1 MKISPKGI
9 FITGTDTGVGKTY
22 VASRIAEELRCRGID
37 AGVMKPVETGCKKV
51 RGELHPSDA
60 LALMHAAG
68 VRDVLSLVNPY
79 RFSWPLAPLVAAGLE
94 GKRIDTDRICKAFE
108 ALSQRHEFL
117 IVEGAG
123 GILVPLTEHY
133 CYLDLA
139 GDLGLPVVI
148 VARPGL
154 GTINHTLLT
163 VKALQ
168 ERKAKIAGVVFNY
181 AESRKKGP
189 AERTSPAV
197 IERISGIS
205 LIGTVRY
212 RSVNVEGL
220 VDNVLSPRGRRG
232 ERKDVG
238 HQ

>member
-1 MKISPKGI
+1 MKKSPKGI

-51 RGELHPSDA
+51 LGELHPSDA
-60 LALMHAAG
+60 LALMNAAG
-68 VRDVLSLVNPY
+68 VSDSLSHVNPY
-79 RFSWPLAPLVAAGLE
+79 RFSRPLAPLVAAGLE
-94 GKRIDTDRICKAFE
+94 RKRIDPGRIRKAFE

-123 GILVPLTEHY
+123 GILVPLTERY

-139 GDLGLPVVI
+139 GDLDLPVVI

-163 VKALQ
+163 IRALR
-168 ERKAKIAGVVFNY
+168 ERKAKISGVVFNY
-181 AESRKKGP
+181 AESRKKGT

-197 IERISGIS
+197 IERISGIR
-205 LIGTVRY
+205 LIGTVHY
-212 RSVNVEGL
+212 RSANAEGM
-220 VDNVLSPRGRRG
+220 VDNILSPRSRRG
-232 ERKDVG
+232 ERMDLG
-238 HQ
+238 GQ